1 MIPLWILQMSGTAGG
16 ETKLISSRTGSTSTL
31 AWTAAAGDAAAVCLF
46 FVLFFLGGVVG
57 KKDDQ
62 VDVPAAVAAAAAAD
76 DSFGCGGDVDEFI
89 DPAARDS
96 LFLIQQGT

>member
-1 MIPLWILQMSGTAGG
+1 
-16 ETKLISSRTGSTSTL
+16 
-31 AWTAAAGDAAAVCLF
+31 
-46 FVLFFLGGVVG
+46 LGGVVG